1 MDIFTAVRTSNIL
14 LTCSKTLTERRG
26 QLFRIWEALGSN
38 LGPEIGY
45 PD

>member
-1 MDIFTAVRTSNIL
+1 VESNVVDKRLKLLHHIL
-14 LTCSKTLTERRG
+14 EVPV
-26 QLFRIWEALGSN
+26 SN

>member
-1 MDIFTAVRTSNIL
+1 MIATTENTAATTRTSAPNVVIESLTL
-14 LTCSKTLTERRG
+14 LVSIPEVP
-26 QLFRIWEALGSN
+26 GSN

>member
-1 MDIFTAVRTSNIL
+1 MPNVVVAW
-14 LTCSKTLTERRG
+14 LTL
-26 QLFRIWEALGSN
+26 QLRIWEVSDSN